1 MKTFVAV
8 SLLILSLFSYAGPL
22 PPDDLFGE
30 ELKVWLKKN
39 WYSGKHQDL
48 GYDEARRAMFSF
60 IDRDASGMV
69 TGIYSGYKQQ
79 SKNTTFLD
87 PINTE
92 HTIPQSWFD
101 KKSPMRSDIH
111 HLFPTH
117 KDVNSA
123 RSNLLFDEI
132 DDNSTDKWF
141 VEDNINSGIL
151 VFTSVPANE
160 IDSYSEL
167 KTNDAFEPREDHK
180 GNLARAVY
188 YFFTMY
194 PDAAGDI
201 TSIGEKN
208 VLFQWHLDDPVDAT
222 EKERNDRIDEKQGNR
237 NPYIDH
243 PDLVAKAWG
252 DPNPGRNINDIM
264 SKIQTLKTE
273 IAVTEATLKRLR
285 SELTELENMITDN

>member
-1 MKTFVAV
+1 MKTFIVV
-8 SLLILSLFSYAGPL
+8 SVLLVSSFSYAGPL
-22 PPDDLFGE
+22 PPDDIAGE
-30 ELKVWLKKN
+30 ELKVWLKNN

-60 IDRDASGMV
+60 IDRDATGMV
-69 TGIYSGYKQQ
+69 TGIYSGFKQQ
-79 SKNTTFLD
+79 SKNITFLN

-92 HTIPQSWFD
+92 HTIPQSWFNQ
-101 KKSPMRSDIH
+101 KSPMRSDIH

-123 RSNLLFDEI
+123 RGSLPFNDI

-151 VFTSVPANE
+151 VFTSVPANA

-167 KTNDAFEPREDHK
+167 KTNHAFEPREDHK

-194 PDAAGDI
+194 PNTAGNI
-201 TSIGEKN
+201 TRIGEEN
-208 VLFQWHLDDPVDAT
+208 VLYQWHLEDPVDAA
-222 EKERNDRIDEKQGNR
+222 EKERNDRIEEKHGNR

-243 PDLVAKAWG
+243 PDLVAKVWG
-252 DPNPGRNINDIM
+252 HPKPVGNNNDIT
-264 SKIQTLKTE
+264 SKIDALKSE
-273 IAVTEATLKRLR
+273 IAATEVKLEKLT
-285 SELTELENMITDN
+285 SELTALENILINN